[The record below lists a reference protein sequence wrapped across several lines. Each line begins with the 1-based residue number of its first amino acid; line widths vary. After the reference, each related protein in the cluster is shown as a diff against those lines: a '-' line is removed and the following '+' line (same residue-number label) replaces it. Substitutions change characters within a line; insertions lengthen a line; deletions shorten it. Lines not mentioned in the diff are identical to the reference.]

1 MNYFKEGTEY
11 QAVENKV
18 ARVFGGNV
26 ELEGGYVTDEISEN
40 ANPIQVRDEL
50 ALSQT
55 EFYGDDGELKRNMAS
70 DVVRGTIYTTPDNE
84 IIDLNG
90 GLTGEYLEWST
101 VEPQGEL
108 EGGGNEFVLPVPFD
122 TVVEIDSVDPLIH
135 HSTPGWEAYVEAE
148 KDILD
153 DEPEDTL

>member
-1 MNYFKEGTEY
+1 MNYFKEGAEY

-26 ELEGGYVTDEISEN
+26 ELEGGYPTDEISEN

-55 EFYGDDGELKRNMAS
+55 EFYGDGGELKRNMAS

-90 GLTGEYLEWST
+90 ELTGEYR
-101 VEPQGEL
+101 
-108 EGGGNEFVLPVPFD
+108 GGNEFVLPVPFD
-122 TVVEIDSVDPLIH
+122 TVVKIDSVDPLRH

>member
-1 MNYFKEGTEY
+1 MNYFKEGAEY

-26 ELEGGYVTDEISEN
+26 ELEGGYLTDEISEN

-55 EFYGDDGELKRNMAS
+55 EFYGEDGELKRNMAS

-90 GLTGEYLEWST
+90 ELTGEYR
-101 VEPQGEL
+101 
-108 EGGGNEFVLPVPFD
+108 GGNEFVLPVPFD
-122 TVVEIDSVDPLIH
+122 TVVEIDSVDPLRH
-135 HSTPGWEAYVEAE
+135 HSTPGWEAYAEAE

>member
-1 MNYFKEGTEY
+1 MNYFKEGAEY

-26 ELEGGYVTDEISEN
+26 ELEGGYLTDEISEN

-55 EFYGDDGELKRNMAS
+55 EFYGDGGELKRNMAS

-90 GLTGEYLEWST
+90 ELTGEYR
-101 VEPQGEL
+101 
-108 EGGGNEFVLPVPFD
+108 GGNEFVLPVPFD
-122 TVVEIDSVDPLIH
+122 TVVEIDSVDPLRH

>member
-1 MNYFKEGTEY
+1 M
-11 QAVENKV
+11 
-18 ARVFGGNV
+18 FGGNV
-26 ELEGGYVTDEISEN
+26 ELEGGYLTDEISEN

-55 EFYGDDGELKRNMAS
+55 EFYGDGGELKRNMAS

-84 IIDLNG
+84 IIDLYG
-90 GLTGEYLEWST
+90 ELTGEYR
-101 VEPQGEL
+101 
-108 EGGGNEFVLPVPFD
+108 GGNEFVLPVPSD
-122 TVVEIDSVDPLIH
+122 TVVEIDSVDPLRH